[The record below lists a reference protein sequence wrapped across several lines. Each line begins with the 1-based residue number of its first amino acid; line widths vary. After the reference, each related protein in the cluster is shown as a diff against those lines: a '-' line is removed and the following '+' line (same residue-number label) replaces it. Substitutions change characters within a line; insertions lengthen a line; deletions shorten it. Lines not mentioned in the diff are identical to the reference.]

1 MIEKTCNLWLE
12 KADFRCIPTS
22 GAVADGEAVLD
33 SPLAQDAV
41 QRFQGLGHDLGRLL
55 TQRGNHVHEIRPGLL
70 SFPIKQ
76 YQWSGPALD
85 VIRRSAEE
93 LAALVGDA
101 KTLLPR
107 PGCGPGE
114 LSWEDVAG
122 ALASLPDNII
132 VIQHT

>member
-1 MIEKTCNLWLE
+1 MIEKTCNLWIE
-12 KADFRCIPTS
+12 KADFRCVLTS

-33 SPLAQDAV
+33 SSLAKEAAG
-41 QRFQGLGHDLGRLL
+41 RFKGFGLDLGRLL

-85 VIRRSAEE
+85 VIARSAEE
-93 LAALVGDA
+93 LAAIVGDA

-107 PGCGPGE
+107 PGCGEGE
-114 LSWEDVAG
+114 LAWEEVAG
-122 ALASLPDNII
+122 VLSSLPDNVI
-132 VIQHT
+132 VIQHA